1 MLGQVAQLVEQRA
14 DNVDLK
20 GDTLRRRLTCDR
32 QVKRAKAR
40 GRSQNPCAKVDRLY
54 KGQVAQLVEQ
64 RTDNVDPE
72 GDTLRRRL
80 TCVQQVKRAQARG
93 RSQNPCTK
101 INQSY
106 KGQVAQLVEQRTE
119 NPCVGGSIPPLA
131 TRFRVARSAA
141 QNWPKVLIPP
151 LATNFAWRV
160 APRKIGRRWTIPPL
174 ATHIILH
181 PARPCRYPR

>member
-40 GRSQNPCAKVDRLY
+40 GRSQNPCAKIDRLY

-131 TRFRVARSAA
+131 TRFGVARSAAQNWPKVLIGPLTRFRVARSAA
-141 QNWPKVLIPP
+141 QNWPKVLI
-151 LATNFAWRV
+151 
-160 APRKIGRRWTIPPL
+160 GPL
-174 ATHIILH
+174 ATHFIRSPVL
-181 PARPCRYPR
+181 PCRYPQ